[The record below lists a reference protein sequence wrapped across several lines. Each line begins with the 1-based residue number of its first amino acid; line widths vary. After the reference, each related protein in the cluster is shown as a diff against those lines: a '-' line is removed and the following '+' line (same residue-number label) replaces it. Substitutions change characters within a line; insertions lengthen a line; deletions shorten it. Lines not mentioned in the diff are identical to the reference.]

1 MFFPRKT
8 VSSILLS
15 YFDLGVMVIVRCFI
29 CDVRVTMLWKP
40 IGDILFS
47 VKYDLHFQ
55 DWSFDVELLF
65 DFKLLVEVKLL
76 FNLKL
81 LVEMELLFDLKLL
94 IEFES
99 LSLSRI
105 TISWQNTIRSQITIR
120 YWIISRSRIII
131 QSQITIRSQYAN
143 LISNYY

>member
-120 YWIISRSRIII
+120 
-131 QSQITIRSQYAN
+131 SQYAN